1 MISSVYKALLA
12 KVATQPGPLIRW
24 LAEQVVVPSS
34 ALAGYGT
41 RGATRSSHRQLA
53 IRHLGLRPFVP
64 DDMGTAIDLA
74 ARAAFHSDEGRIILI
89 GLINEMKALRFV
101 LPSTAALERIGLAG
115 RARARRISAQALN
128 DALGRPAS
136 YALIVFVMDTRT
148 PKQRR
153 RIMQAVKSKDT
164 KPEMVVRR
172 CLHATGYR
180 YRLHCK
186 DPLRKPDIAFVGRK
200 TSVGRFSDR
209 VGNLACRNS
218 FAS

>member
-1 MISSVYKALLA
+1 MVCGEIRVVNPGAIFAPSASNAVAVTAAVSSEAL
-12 KVATQPGPLIRW
+12 
-24 LAEQVVVPSS
+24 
-34 ALAGYGT
+34 
-41 RGATRSSHRQLA
+41 
-53 IRHLGLRPFVP
+53 
-64 DDMGTAIDLA
+64 
-74 ARAAFHSDEGRIILI
+74 
-89 GLINEMKALRFV
+89 MKALRFV

-128 DALGRPAS
+128 DALDRPAS

-164 KPEMVVRR
+164 KQEMVVRR
-172 CLHATGYR
+172 CLHAMGYR

-209 VGNLACRNS
+209 
-218 FAS
+218 